1 MKLEDFTRLKWFAP
15 HEKGMEG
22 FEHVELDLMLRV
34 DAMRDYEGERDG
46 WVFIVNETYRPFNPM
61 APFTYHGFKAGDE
74 IRCKAIDGVMVDRA
88 TRRPLPL
95 LRQWAIAERWIEG
108 GIGLYPFWERGGRP
122 FPGLHLDTREHR
134 PFERHARWWRD
145 AAGNYR
151 EFYEFL
157 ELSGLWS
164 ASGGLGVRLD
174 LAEQEAATLERFISS
189 AVDGPH
195 LMDTVNAAHLEQT
208 LEKLREARVGM

>member
-22 FEHVELDLMLRV
+22 FEHIELNLMLRV

-74 IRCKAIDGVMVDRA
+74 IRCKAIDGAMVDRA

-108 GIGLYPFWERGGRP
+108 GIGLYPFWERDGRP
-122 FPGLHLDTREHR
+122 FPGLHLDDREHR

-151 EFYEFL
+151 DFYEFL
-157 ELSGLWS
+157 ELSGLWGS
-164 ASGGLGVRLD
+164 TDAGVRLD
-174 LAEQEAATLERFISS
+174 LAEQEAATLERFIARELPALETRFEVS
-189 AVDGPH
+189 
-195 LMDTVNAAHLEQT
+195 HLEQT
-208 LEKLREARVGM
+208 LEKLREARVGV